1 MSPTLPQM
9 LKALDVEDSKEFESK
24 LTNYNIKL
32 HLVRCKI
39 DDCFKENIS
48 LFGESQ

>member
-1 MSPTLPQM
+1 MSPTLPHI
-9 LKALDVEDSKEFESK
+9 LKILDVEDAKEFEPK

-39 DDCFKENIS
+39 DDYFKENN
-48 LFGESQ
+48 LFG